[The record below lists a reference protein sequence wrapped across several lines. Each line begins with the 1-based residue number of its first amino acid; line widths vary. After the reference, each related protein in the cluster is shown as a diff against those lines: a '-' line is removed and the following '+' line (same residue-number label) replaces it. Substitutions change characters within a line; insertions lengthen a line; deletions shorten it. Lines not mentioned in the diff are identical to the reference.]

1 MEPIKDSSV
10 EFKIDRLP
18 KDLQE
23 QFRRLYDE
31 TGSDV
36 EYLRPNAVYQIE
48 R

>member
-23 QFRRLYDE
+23 QFRRLYVGV
-31 TGSDV
+31 T
-36 EYLRPNAVYQIE
+36 NAGYPAAY
-48 R
+48 